1 MVDRQLGVVE
11 GGVGVDGGGL
21 LRRSR
26 CRVDHYGHGQA
37 ILGPALL
44 EIVTLPIP
52 LGVFLWENRS
62 LSNHI
67 PWIGLI
73 TFYGSC

>member
-26 CRVDHYGHGQA
+26 CRVDHDGHGQA

-52 LGVFLWENRS
+52 LGVF
-62 LSNHI
+62 
-67 PWIGLI
+67 
-73 TFYGSC
+73 F

>member
-1 MVDRQLGVVE
+1 MVDRQLGFVE
-11 GGVGVDGGGL
+11 GGAGGL
-21 LRRSR
+21 LRGSR
-26 CRVDHYGHGQA
+26 CRVDHDGHGQA

-44 EIVTLPIP
+44 EIATLPIP
-52 LGVFLWENRS
+52 LGVFLEENRS

-73 TFYGSC
+73 TFYSSC